1 MPIKKPKSKPQQLP
15 LDMERAIRD
24 YTNNKNKV
32 KEKIFQEDKPLK
44 NNKNKKNN
52 KKNIKSGY

>member
-1 MPIKKPKSKPQQLP
+1 MPIKKPKTKPQQLP

-32 KEKIFQEDKPLK
+32 KEKVFEGEKPLK
-44 NNKNKKNN
+44 TKKKIKN